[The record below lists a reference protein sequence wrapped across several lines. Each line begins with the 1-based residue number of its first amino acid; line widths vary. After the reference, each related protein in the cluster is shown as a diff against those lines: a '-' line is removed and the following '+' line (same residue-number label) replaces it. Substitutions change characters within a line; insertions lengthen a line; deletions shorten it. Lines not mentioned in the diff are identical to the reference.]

1 MTIVWDER
9 KRQANLA
16 KHGLDFVDFARAFDP
31 DTAIVLTARPSRTG
45 RRRLTLVGFW
55 KGALLVAAIVSP
67 LGSEGFSLVSLRP
80 AGKKERALYD
90 RA

>member
-16 KHGLDFVDFARAFDP
+16 KHGLDFVDFALAFDSG
-31 DTAIVLTARPSRTG
+31 TAIVVSARPSRTG
-45 RRRLTLVGFW
+45 RRRLTLVGLW
-55 KGALLVAAIVSP
+55 NGVLLVAAIVSP
-67 LGSEGFSLVSLRP
+67 LGSEGFSLISLRN
-80 AGKKERALYD
+80 ASKKERALYD